1 MVPTMALLTLKSSH
15 KAVAAYYA
23 ALKKFEQVGV
33 KHETAVRSAFQ
44 TLLDHCAK
52 QCRRVLVPEY
62 RLKRK
67 AGKPVIADGAIVD
80 QFTRVLSY
88 GLWEAKDSQDDL
100 EKEIK
105 AKFAAG
111 YPKDNILFQA
121 PTRAVL
127 YQGGQRYHEADLTDP
142 AKLVH
147 ILELFFSYR
156 PRVYDEWEQAVEHF
170 KERVP
175 EL

>member
-1 MVPTMALLTLKSSH
+1 MAVLSLKSSH

-23 ALKKFEQVGV
+23 ALKRFEQVGV

-44 TLLDHCAK
+44 ALLDHCAK
-52 QCRRVLVPEY
+52 QCHRVLVPEY

-67 AGKPVIADGAIVD
+67 GGKPVIADGAIVD

-88 GLWEAKDSQDDL
+88 GLWEAKDSEDDL

-127 YQGGQRYHEADLTDP
+127 YQDGQRYHEADLIAQDDR
-142 AKLVH
+142 
-147 ILELFFSYR
+147 IG
-156 PRVYDEWEQAVEHF
+156 
-170 KERVP
+170 
-175 EL
+175 